1 MLEFLK
7 NNIGSI
13 AVLAVV
19 VALLGLLTY
28 SLIKN
33 KKRGASCDC
42 GCKDCPM
49 SGKCKTKSK

>member
-33 KKRGASCDC
+33 KKRGAS
-42 GCKDCPM
+42 
-49 SGKCKTKSK
+49 